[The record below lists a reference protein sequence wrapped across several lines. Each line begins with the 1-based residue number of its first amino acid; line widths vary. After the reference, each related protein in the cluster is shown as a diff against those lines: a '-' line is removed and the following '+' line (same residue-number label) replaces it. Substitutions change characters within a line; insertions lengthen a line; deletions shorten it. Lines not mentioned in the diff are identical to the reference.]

1 MEVVNG
7 MNDGVKSAR
16 GDLALNGED
25 DENSARRRDRAER
38 VSKRRLA
45 CVAIAGDDEKLVFAE
60 GHDDAL
66 LGVAFVEGEP
76 RAVYD
81 QAAIVRELMR
91 RDGMDRTGALEFFE
105 YNIAGAY
112 FGARS
117 PVFLHRSR

>member
-1 MEVVNG
+1 MVGVND
-7 MNDGVKSAR
+7 MNELVDCDR
-16 GDLALNGED
+16 GLSALNGGD
-25 DENSARRRDRAER
+25 GENSEARPDAAER

-45 CVAIAGDDEKLVFAE
+45 CVAIAGDEEKLVFAE

-66 LGVAFVEGEP
+66 LGVAFIDGEP

-105 YNIAGAY
+105 YNIVGAHV
-112 FGARS
+112 GENG
-117 PVFLHRSR
+117 PVFMHRIS